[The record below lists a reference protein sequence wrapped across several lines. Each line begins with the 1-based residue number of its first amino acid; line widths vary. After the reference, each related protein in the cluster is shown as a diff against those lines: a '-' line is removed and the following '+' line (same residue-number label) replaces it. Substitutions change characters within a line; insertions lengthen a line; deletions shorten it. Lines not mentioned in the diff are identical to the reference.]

1 MNVVFTNRYDPEW
14 KGIGI
19 LLLMIQGIFAVYFLA
34 NEARQLVNERLNY
47 LVSVWNIIDIL
58 SPIGIIVLLIL

>member
-19 LLLMIQGIFAVYFLA
+19 FLLMIQGIFAVYFLA